1 MVPRHRLLGFLLA
14 SLCIATPALAQRV
27 RGTVESV
34 SGDKLVVKS
43 VSGTETTVTLAP
55 DWSVTAVVPS
65 EMSAIK
71 PGTFIGAAATGPDD
85 KLVAREVLVFPPAL
99 KGSGEGHY
107 PWDLGAGSTMTN
119 ATVDAEVTQ
128 ADGRELTLSY
138 KGGQSKMMVP
148 PDVPVVTFGPGDR
161 SMVTPGAKVF
171 IPAKEANGTLTA
183 SRVLVGKDG
192 LTPPM

>member
-27 RGTVESV
+27 RGTVESI

-43 VSGTETTVTLAP
+43 VSGTDTTVTLAP

-128 ADGRELTLSY
+128 ANGQELTLSY

-171 IPAKEANGTLTA
+171 IPAKAANGTLTA